1 MHDKIGLKIGG
12 SLVYF
17 LYNKDKKEVYD
28 PLFPGIPMDHYVT
41 NCNTIIKHDNLRS
54 IIENKIN
61 EFEIAIAKY
70 ELNKAVNDFKDYSD
84 SF

>member
-1 MHDKIGLKIGG
+1 
-12 SLVYF
+12 
-17 LYNKDKKEVYD
+17 
-28 PLFPGIPMDHYVT
+28 MDHYVT